1 MRMKYGFIA
10 LLSLFV
16 MVAVQLLP
24 GAAVAGMHRNW
35 ELVYETDDNG
45 YCVTGYCDLTA
56 LVDAV
61 KDGND
66 VKIVSHETSTYTFR
80 SRILTTVVVKD
91 NPADGVWGKHLS
103 ILRGTGDDVV
113 HITTGYSTNGDVT
126 LEYVGGGTS
135 RPADETVTKALKWY
149 VSP

>member
-1 MRMKYGFIA
+1 MRMKCGFIA

-16 MVAVQLLP
+16 MVAVQVLP
-24 GAAVAGMHRNW
+24 GAAVAGTLQNW
-35 ELVYETDDNG
+35 ELVYETDGNQD
-45 YCVTGYCDLTA
+45 CVTGYCDLTA
-56 LVDAV
+56 LVNAV
-61 KDGND
+61 KDGCD
-66 VKIVSHETSTYTFR
+66 VKVVAYESSTNTYR

-103 ILRGTGDDVV
+103 ILRDTGDDVV
-113 HITTGYSTNGDVT
+113 HITTGYSTTGDVT

-135 RPADETVTKALKWY
+135 RPSDDEVVRAIKWY